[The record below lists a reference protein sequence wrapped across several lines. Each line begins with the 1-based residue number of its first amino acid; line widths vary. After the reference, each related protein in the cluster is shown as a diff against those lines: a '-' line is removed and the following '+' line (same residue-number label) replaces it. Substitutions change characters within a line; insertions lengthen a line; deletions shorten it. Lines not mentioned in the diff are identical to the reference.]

1 MKTVELSITR
11 IGNSRGIRIPAEML
25 RRYKLNTSVI
35 LEERAGELV
44 LRPKKQTKL
53 SWAETFADMAAEKED
68 WSDWSDW
75 DAAAGDGIA

>member
-25 RRYKLNTSVI
+25 RRYKLSTSVI

-44 LRPKKQTKL
+44 LRPKKQPKL
-53 SWAETFADMAAEKED
+53 SWAETVAGMAADKED
-68 WSDWSDW
+68 GSDW

>member
-25 RRYKLNTSVI
+25 RRYKLSTSVI

-44 LRPKKQTKL
+44 LRSKKQTKL
-53 SWAETFADMAAEKED
+53 SWAETFAGMAAEKE
-68 WSDWSDW
+68 DWSDW

>member
-25 RRYKLNTSVI
+25 RRYKLSTSVI

-44 LRPKKQTKL
+44 LRPKKQT
-53 SWAETFADMAAEKED
+53 
-68 WSDWSDW
+68 
-75 DAAAGDGIA
+75 